1 MQYTV
6 SWYCVTKRCEIAL
19 CVKIGRGHFQDKIQ
33 GEGLAQINMDTK
45 YIAICLAG
53 INAEYNDVLLKHFYS
68 LADSFGYKL
77 LFFNSFS
84 ALYTNEK
91 HDIGEGNIFHLIN
104 YQLVDA
110 VIMLGETIKSDD
122 IRRQIVESATLY
134 DKPVVSIE
142 YTTDGC
148 YNIDFQY
155 EDAME
160 HIVEHLIEE
169 HQYRR
174 INFIAGMPGNEFSEE
189 RLRAYKKV
197 LERHGIPVEEE
208 RIGYGEFWSG
218 PTKKVID
225 KFLDSELPFP
235 EAIVCANDAM
245 AIAAFKYLTQAG
257 YKIPQEVAVTGFD
270 GIREALEHMPKIT
283 TAKHDYR
290 ATAVMAFQ
298 ILQKAF
304 QGELVPEQ
312 SWVGSV
318 FIPGCSCGCEERGER
333 QYSSLVRSLYE
344 RLDDYEQFN
353 REQIAMTADLTDND
367 SFQGV
372 FDNLQNYAKNFFADK
387 FWLCIVDD
395 FLTQKEVLA
404 DIIEESTFKRVGY
417 SATMDIMLSRIDGEW
432 TGIIDFPTS
441 ALLPK
446 LQEILEK
453 ENNIM
458 FLPLHVL
465 EQTIGYVALVYDPD
479 KMHMTYLHQFLMNI
493 SNALETTRTH
503 QRQQAVINNLENKY
517 IHDPMTGLFNRRG
530 FYQRLESVYK
540 QCVEQQEML
549 MVVSVD
555 LNGLKQINDTYG
567 HADGDIAISTVG
579 KALSECF
586 LSQHTCARFGGDEF
600 VVAGKVDSE
609 EQSDAL
615 CQKVN
620 AYLEQFNEKSGKP
633 YHVGASIGC
642 VTGVPSGQ
650 LTLDEFIKVA
660 DEKMYEDK
668 VRYHSRNR

>member
-1 MQYTV
+1 
-6 SWYCVTKRCEIAL
+6 
-19 CVKIGRGHFQDKIQ
+19 
-33 GEGLAQINMDTK
+33 
-45 YIAICLAG
+45 
-53 INAEYNDVLLKHFYS
+53 
-68 LADSFGYKL
+68 
-77 LFFNSFS
+77 
-84 ALYTNEK
+84 
-91 HDIGEGNIFHLIN
+91 
-104 YQLVDA
+104 
-110 VIMLGETIKSDD
+110 MLGETIQSDD

-174 INFIAGMPGNEFSEE
+174 INFIAGMPGNELSEE

-353 REQIAMTADLTDND
+353 HNR
-367 SFQGV
+367 
-372 FDNLQNYAKNFFADK
+372 
-387 FWLCIVDD
+387 D
-395 FLTQKEVLA
+395 FLN
-404 DIIEESTFKRVGY
+404 
-417 SATMDIMLSRIDGEW
+417 LS
-432 TGIIDFPTS
+432 
-441 ALLPK
+441 
-446 LQEILEK
+446 
-453 ENNIM
+453 
-458 FLPLHVL
+458 
-465 EQTIGYVALVYDPD
+465 
-479 KMHMTYLHQFLMNI
+479 
-493 SNALETTRTH
+493 SNR
-503 QRQQAVINNLENKY
+503 N
-517 IHDPMTGLFNRRG
+517 
-530 FYQRLESVYK
+530 S
-540 QCVEQQEML
+540 CW
-549 MVVSVD
+549 
-555 LNGLKQINDTYG
+555 ND
-567 HADGDIAISTVG
+567 
-579 KALSECF
+579 
-586 LSQHTCARFGGDEF
+586 
-600 VVAGKVDSE
+600 
-609 EQSDAL
+609 
-615 CQKVN
+615 N
-620 AYLEQFNEKSGKP
+620 
-633 YHVGASIGC
+633 
-642 VTGVPSGQ
+642 
-650 LTLDEFIKVA
+650 
-660 DEKMYEDK
+660 
-668 VRYHSRNR
+668 